1 MAHPSTPTRFIAST
15 SQVLWRILESKGVDP
30 APVFRNAGL
39 DPRLWNEPGARFSV
53 AALNQAWADAT
64 KITRDPCIGLKAAG
78 FVNPASL
85 QALGFAWLASD
96 TLFDALSRLVRYSRL
111 LSDGLVLELAV
122 SGQDCR
128 LVIDTSVED
137 MGDLPV
143 RMDAFFAGIL
153 ALSRMITTDALNAT
167 ALSLGRA
174 PPPCAQEFHRLFGT
188 LVRFDAGED
197 SITFARDAAERP
209 LPTGNRWLA
218 HQNDQVIDDYLQRF
232 NSDTFADRVR
242 SRLIT
247 LLPSGAFSEREI
259 AAALHLSTRTL
270 QRRLSAEGTSF
281 KFVLDEARQV
291 LATRYIGEDRLSI
304 KETSYLLGFSEPSNF
319 SRAFKRWTGNT
330 PARFRDDSKAVRAA
344 SNG

>member
-1 MAHPSTPTRFIAST
+1 MADPATPTRFIAST

-39 DPRLWNEPGARFSV
+39 DPRLWNQPGARFSV
-53 AALNQAWADAT
+53 AALDQAWADAT

-78 FVNPASL
+78 YVNPASL

-96 TLFDALSRLVRYSRL
+96 SVFDALSRLVRYSQL
-111 LSDGLVLELAV
+111 LSDGLLLELAV

-128 LVIDTSVED
+128 LVIDYSVED
-137 MGDLPV
+137 LGNMPV
-143 RMDAFFAGIL
+143 RIDAFFAGIL
-153 ALSRMITTDALNAT
+153 ALSRMITTDSLNAT
-167 ALSLGRA
+167 ALSLRHS
-174 PPPCAQEFHRLFGT
+174 PPPCAKEFDRLFGT
-188 LVRFDAGED
+188 SVRFDAVED

-218 HQNDQVIDDYLQRF
+218 RKSDQVIDDYLQRF

-242 SRLIT
+242 SRLID

-259 AAALHLSTRTL
+259 AAALYLSARTL
-270 QRRLSAEGTSF
+270 QRRLSDEGTSF
-281 KFVLDEARQV
+281 KSVLDEARQV

-319 SRAFKRWTGNT
+319 SRAFKRWTGTT
-330 PARFRDDSKAVRAA
+330 PARFRDDKTAVRAMSSA
-344 SNG
+344 